1 MYRALPSKYPV
12 KSITISI
19 LKDES
24 TETERLGIASHQLL
38 SLVIQTVKYL
48 VYIIQELQKIQV

>member
-1 MYRALPSKYPV
+1 MYRVLPSKYPV
-12 KSITISI
+12 KSITIPI

-38 SLVIQTVKYL
+38 SLMIQTVKNL
-48 VYIIQELQKIQV
+48 PIIQKLQKVQV